1 VTWFPSQPAATALR
15 DDEDARRRELVERL
29 ARRVVGR
36 RLEGPAVLFLEL
48 NKPLAF
54 LIGQAALVASPV
66 LATLIPMNELAEAT
80 QLLGSSEAF
89 EELIQR
95 IEELA
100 RERDAERNGEDRAR

>member
-1 VTWFPSQPAATALR
+1 MTWVPPQTVAAGPR
-15 DDEDARRRELVERL
+15 NDQDARRRQLIERI
-29 ARRVVGR
+29 ARRIAEK

-54 LIGQAALVASPV
+54 LIGQAAVVASPV
-66 LATLIPMNELAEAT
+66 LAMFIPMSELEEAT

-100 RERDAERNGEDRAR
+100 RRRDAEGQLED